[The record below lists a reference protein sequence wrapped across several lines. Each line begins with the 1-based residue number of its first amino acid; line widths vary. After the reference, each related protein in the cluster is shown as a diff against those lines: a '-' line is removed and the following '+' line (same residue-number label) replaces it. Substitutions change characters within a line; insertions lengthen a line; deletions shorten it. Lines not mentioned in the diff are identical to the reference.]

1 MPLRTG
7 GSQLESPE
15 GFLGVGGHT
24 IRGAGNSIRCE
35 HPYFFSLSLSL
46 STTVSM
52 AQPLIR
58 FQYVH
63 LLALHFSCVDT
74 SWLPVGIFG
83 RCSISIASAT
93 ATASLSLCI
102 SLSIYLSYDVI
113 SPCRHTSFH
122 HHVTLPCC
130 QAKENLGAAGWSL
143 SPAEVETLDRAAAK
157 VPKQLIQN
165 SFQTK

>member
-1 MPLRTG
+1 M
-7 GSQLESPE
+7 ESPE

-35 HPYFFSLSLSL
+35 HPYSSLTLSLSL

-52 AQPLIR
+52 VQPPIR
-58 FQYVH
+58 FQCVH
-63 LLALHFSCVDT
+63 LLSIFPVSTRLDYLLVSSVDVLFL
-74 SWLPVGIFG
+74 LPLP
-83 RCSISIASAT
+83 
-93 ATASLSLCI
+93 LSLYVF
-102 SLSIYLSYDVI
+102 LYLFSYDVI

-122 HHVTLPCC
+122 HHVALPCC

>member
-1 MPLRTG
+1 MALNWNL
-7 GSQLESPE
+7 QK
-15 GFLGVGGHT
+15 GFLVLVG
-24 IRGAGNSIRCE
+24 IRSVEQVTPFDASI
-35 HPYFFSLSLSL
+35 PISSLSLSL